1 MGSLL
6 MVLGGAA
13 VTKRNSFGESREK
26 EIITFST
33 GTVPQRAQITHM
45 DIAFASYIFV

>member
-1 MGSLL
+1 

-13 VTKRNSFGESREK
+13 MTKRNSFGESRGKEK
-26 EIITFST
+26 ITFSN

-45 DIAFASYIFV
+45 YLAFASYVLV